1 MKMPKDGSVYD
12 IIWITLKTGI
22 GLTALAAAA
31 QNWAL
36 RRNTQAERWLWILA
50 GLLLVFPSLLEGL
63 AETFTGLDVPYP
75 APFGLALVALL
86 LLKQKFVPAKL
97 AA

>member
-1 MKMPKDGSVYD
+1 M
-12 IIWITLKTGI
+12 KTGI
-22 GLTALAAAA
+22 GLGALAAAA
-31 QNWAL
+31 QNWVL
-36 RRNTQAERWLWILA
+36 RRNTKPERWLWMLA

-63 AETFTGLDVPYP
+63 TEALIGFDVPHP

-86 LLKQKFVPAKL
+86 LLKQKFVPVKL